1 MLCLNCLVAS
11 KTSNKNTN
19 LHRLENIFIF
29 YCISLLST
37 KKNENSSRFKSQQA
51 FLLSLLNWEFSF
63 VMGEAQEVQLQ
74 VMGKQAF
81 T

>member
-1 MLCLNCLVAS
+1 
-11 KTSNKNTN
+11 
-19 LHRLENIFIF
+19 LHILIIDE
-29 YCISLLST
+29 
-37 KKNENSSRFKSQQA
+37 KNENSSRFKSQQA